1 MPQHDAQVP
10 DRNHARSLAG
20 RPRGRRLP
28 VDALR
33 PAGAERRGLD
43 LALRSPLVP
52 GPRPGGDDDTRG
64 DRRARRRR
72 DPLLHHPRGAAGGR
86 PEGAGPRDGGGTA
99 GARGSLRPPDQ
110 LRDRGH
116 RGGRVRHGP
125 AAYSAR
131 ARGRGDH
138 AAMHRVRPGGPSGGP
153 CRGIRQGR
161 RVQVHPAPA
170 LPAGSHARPARVH
183 GRAGLPGVPPPLS
196 FGSSR
201 PPRPYTAGMP
211 RLAAL
216 ALASLVALSGCSLIT
231 LDLQPKIRP
240 LEEETVEGKGTSKI
254 RLLARSGMLAEAVA
268 TFSIGAPPP
277 KVPLLARV
285 REELRKAE
293 DDERVK
299 ALIVRI
305 NSPGG
310 TITASDILY
319 HELLAFKTRKKVPV
333 IAAIMDVGASGGYYA
348 ALAADTIVV
357 NPTTITGSIGVVMI
371 TVNAQGLLEKIRA
384 APLAIK
390 SGPMKD
396 AGSPFR
402 SLTHP
407 ERAVF
412 QGIIDEM
419 YGRFVSLIA
428 LSRKMPEDRV
438 RGFADGRVY
447 TADQA
452 LRMGLVDRIGYLED
466 VVALAKERAGLDQAK
481 GIMYHRPK
489 ENRAHVYS
497 LTPTPSTAESTLAQF
512 APALAGGG
520 PRFLYLWW
528 P

>member
-1 MPQHDAQVP
+1 
-10 DRNHARSLAG
+10 
-20 RPRGRRLP
+20 
-28 VDALR
+28 
-33 PAGAERRGLD
+33 
-43 LALRSPLVP
+43 
-52 GPRPGGDDDTRG
+52 
-64 DRRARRRR
+64 
-72 DPLLHHPRGAAGGR
+72 
-86 PEGAGPRDGGGTA
+86 
-99 GARGSLRPPDQ
+99 
-110 LRDRGH
+110 
-116 RGGRVRHGP
+116 
-125 AAYSAR
+125 
-131 ARGRGDH
+131 
-138 AAMHRVRPGGPSGGP
+138 
-153 CRGIRQGR
+153 
-161 RVQVHPAPA
+161 
-170 LPAGSHARPARVH
+170 
-183 GRAGLPGVPPPLS
+183 
-196 FGSSR
+196 
-201 PPRPYTAGMP
+201 MP

-254 RLLARSGMLAEAVA
+254 VLLDLSGMLAEDVA
-268 TFSIGAPPP
+268 SFSIGAPPP

-371 TVNAQGLLEKIRA
+371 TVNAQGLLEKIGV

-402 SLTHP
+402 SLTDP

-428 LSRKMPEDRV
+428 QSRKMPEDRV

-481 GIMYHRPK
+481 VIMYHRPK
-489 ENRAHVYS
+489 EYRANIYS

-512 APALAGGG
+512 AATFGGGG